1 MGESVMNPITTVFRI
16 ETRRRLSL
24 LAVICVIVSFGMTTS
39 ASAARIKDIV
49 EIQGVRQNQLIGYG
63 LVVGLKGTG
72 DGNQAL
78 FTLQS
83 ISSMLEK
90 MGMTVNPAKFQVK
103 NVAAVMVTTDMP
115 PFARPGSKID
125 VSASSMGDATS
136 LQGGTLLFTPL
147 KGADGQVYAVAQGP
161 LVVGGFS
168 AGGAGASVQKNFP
181 TVGRVVGGGL
191 VEKEVSSSFG
201 KTDRLA
207 LMLNHPDFTT
217 ASRVAESINAAFASH
232 IATTSDSGT
241 IEVNVPP
248 RYADDKVG
256 FVASIENLGVTP
268 DVVSKVVVNERTG
281 TVVIGENVRIST
293 VAIAH
298 GNLSIQI
305 KENPNVSQPM
315 PFSQGQTVVTPNT
328 SMAVKEEKAPIY
340 LMQSGTSIGEIV
352 RALNALGVTPRDLIS
367 IFQALQTAGALQAQL
382 EVM

>member
-1 MGESVMNPITTVFRI
+1 MNPISTVFRI

-24 LAVICVIVSFGMTTS
+24 LAAICAIVSLGMTTS
-39 ASAARIKDIV
+39 VFAARIKDIV

-72 DGNQAL
+72 DGNQSL

-90 MGMTVNPAKFQVK
+90 MGMTVNPTKFQVK

-115 PFARPGSKID
+115 PFARPGSQID

-136 LQGGTLLFTPL
+136 LEGGTLLFTPL

-161 LVVGGFS
+161 LVIGGFS
-168 AGGAGASVQKNFP
+168 ASGAGASVQKNFP
-181 TVGRVVGGGL
+181 TVGRVVGGGII
-191 VEKEVSSSFG
+191 EKEVPSSFG

-207 LMLNHPDFTT
+207 LTLNHPDFTT
-217 ASRVAESINAAFASH
+217 ASRVAESINAAFSSH

-256 FVASIENLGVTP
+256 FVASIESLGVTP
-268 DVVSKVVVNERTG
+268 DIVSKVVVNERTG

>member
-1 MGESVMNPITTVFRI
+1 MGESFMNPISIVFKI
-16 ETRRRLSL
+16 KTRRRLSL
-24 LAVICVIVSFGMTTS
+24 LAAICVIVSLGMTTS
-39 ASAARIKDIV
+39 VLAARIKDIV

-72 DGNQAL
+72 DGNQSL

-90 MGMTVNPAKFQVK
+90 MGMTVNPTKFQVK

-115 PFARPGSKID
+115 PFARPGSQID

-136 LQGGTLLFTPL
+136 LEGGTLLFTPL

-161 LVVGGFS
+161 LVIGGFS
-168 AGGAGASVQKNFP
+168 ASGAGASVQKNFP
-181 TVGRVVGGGL
+181 TVGRVVGGGII
-191 VEKEVSSSFG
+191 EKEVPSSFG

-207 LMLNHPDFTT
+207 LTLNHPDFTT
-217 ASRVAESINAAFASH
+217 ASRVAESINAAFSSH

-268 DVVSKVVVNERTG
+268 DIVSKVVVNERTG

>member
-1 MGESVMNPITTVFRI
+1 MGESVMNPISIVSQI
-16 ETRRRLSL
+16 EHWWHLSL
-24 LAVICVIVSFGMTTS
+24 LAVICFIVSFGMTTS

-90 MGMTVNPAKFQVK
+90 MGMTVNPSKFQVK

-115 PFARPGSKID
+115 PFARPGSQID
-125 VSASSMGDATS
+125 VTASSMGDATS

-161 LVVGGFS
+161 VITGGFS
-168 AGGAGASVQKNFP
+168 TSGAGASVQKNFP

-191 VEKEVSSSFG
+191 IEKEVPSSFG

-207 LMLNHPDFTT
+207 LTLNHPDFTT